1 MLDQGMAGGKP
12 PPSPGALGAGLGA
25 KGAGMSSGSALALA
39 AAWSCALFSADDP
52 KPPEMEKDR
61 EQVCTGDL
69 FPVDRWLRLTQ
80 PWVPPRRVATGDHRA
95 NGLDP
100 EIVFGGGMRTDE
112 TLAGAAVP
120 AGAAAAGAAGAGI
133 AWPGGFRKT
142 GLETS
147 VPGTKL
153 RR

>member
-61 EQVCTGDL
+61 EQVCTGDSDL
-69 FPVDRWLRLTQ
+69 LIWGPERVEGLRTYLH
-80 PWVPPRRVATGDHRA
+80 AETG
-95 NGLDP
+95 
-100 EIVFGGGMRTDE
+100 FGEFSSEEGS
-112 TLAGAAVP
+112 
-120 AGAAAAGAAGAGI
+120 I
-133 AWPGGFRKT
+133 AWWEMEMVPSLIAQITWHLPGGRYH
-142 GLETS
+142 S
-147 VPGTKL
+147 PSIIAAH
-153 RR
+153 RRRCYAPQQLDQCRA

>member
-1 MLDQGMAGGKP
+1 MK
-12 PPSPGALGAGLGA
+12 
-25 KGAGMSSGSALALA
+25 
-39 AAWSCALFSADDP
+39 
-52 KPPEMEKDR
+52 KDR
-61 EQVCTGDL
+61 EQVFTEDL
-69 FPVDRWLRLTQ
+69 FSVDGWLRLTQ
-80 PWVPPRRVATGDHRA
+80 PWVSPLRVATGDHRA

-120 AGAAAAGAAGAGI
+120 AGAAGAGI